1 LESGER
7 LNKETTARSAGLVI
21 GTAGKETTFDGSRQ
35 VSTDLGSL
43 ITIVYSLVYLAIFL
57 YLLNWF
63 YHAVKRIEKSLQEI
77 EQRLEAVE
85 GRPTQPSGPSTPP
98 VPLSPPSQGVKRR
111 ERISNMWVI
120 PAILFIAAIFSG
132 ALGLTLDLLYA
143 AGAMLIASA
152 VWEVVRRE
160 VHA

>member
-1 LESGER
+1 VLE
-7 LNKETTARSAGLVI
+7 I
-21 GTAGKETTFDGSRQ
+21 GTSGTETAFDRGRQ
-35 VSTDLGSL
+35 VSTDAGSL

-63 YHAVKRIEKSLQEI
+63 YHAVKRIEESLQRI
-77 EQRLEAVE
+77 EKRLDAIEAS
-85 GRPTQPSGPSTPP
+85 PTQPRGPSPP
-98 VPLSPPSQGVKRR
+98 ASSLSSPPQGVRKR

-132 ALGLTLDLLYA
+132 ALGLTLFLLYA
-143 AGAMLIASA
+143 ASVMLIAAA

-160 VHA
+160 ARLTNRLED